1 MTFAEFCAWLWIDS
15 GRNFWTKIAPGLA
28 GLLTFALMRDSIAPA
43 RAILTGLSAVVAT
56 YVIIGLWY
64 RRQIRFFWLAVAGTF
79 ILAMLLSLVAVTAY
93 DLAADFVRSRHWG
106 ESVADRLERE
116 CKEIV
121 ARHIRRWPGT
131 NTPSSCSSR
140 AASPSGLECDD
151 MTAAKLVARARW
163 PARS

>member
-1 MTFAEFCAWLWIDS
+1 MYLGNDRKTGQAMTFAEFCAWLWIDS
-15 GRNFWTKIAPGLA
+15 GRNFWTKIAPELA

-56 YVIIGLWY
+56 YVIVGLWY

-79 ILAMLLSLVAVTAY
+79 ILAMLLSLVAVTGY

-116 CKEIV
+116 CEEIV
-121 ARHIRRWPGT
+121 AKAYPEMAW
-131 NTPSSCSSR
+131 
-140 AASPSGLECDD
+140 DQY
-151 MTAAKLVARARW
+151 
-163 PARS
+163 